1 MNSTLKSLLFWVVLV
16 VIGVLIWNFS
26 TRFQHPE
33 RTVKF
38 SEFMSWADSGSVSS
52 VTITGQDIT
61 GFTKGGTHFRTY
73 APAQYDGLVNKLIE
87 KNVQVDS
94 REPTTSP
101 WARAPRGT
109 CR

>member
-38 SEFMSWADSGSVSS
+38 SEFMSWADSGSVASD
-52 VTITGQDIT
+52 TITGQDIT
-61 GFTKGGTHFRTY
+61 GFTKGGDHLRTY
-73 APAQYDGLVNKLIE
+73 APAQYDGLVN
-87 KNVQVDS
+87 
-94 REPTTSP
+94 
-101 WARAPRGT
+101 
-109 CR
+109 